1 MMTPS
6 IGSLPV
12 LSHSCDMNLAAV
24 GPSAGALAKCQSP
37 AAFTDP

>member
-6 IGSLPV
+6 IGLFPV
-12 LSHSCDMNLAAV
+12 PSHSCAMNPAAV

-37 AAFTDP
+37 AAFIEP